1 VKLTGLRNLSGR
13 EKGLVVGAG
22 AVLVLFLVYQLG
34 YVPLFRSR
42 ETYQARAEEMESR
55 LQTLSLLA
63 DAQMESRERYRTLAG
78 ELERKRGVSVLSY
91 LEDEARK
98 TGIRE
103 SIEYVK
109 PRGTE
114 QEEAVTKSLVEI
126 KIDAVSLASL
136 IEFLAGAE
144 RNRKGLTVTYLRL
157 KPFFKDRSKV
167 DAVVRLTDVMVL
179 E

>member
-1 VKLTGLRNLSGR
+1 MKLAGFRNLSGR
-13 EKGLVVGAG
+13 EKGLIVGAG
-22 AVLVLFLVYQLG
+22 VVLILFLIYQLG
-34 YVPLFRSR
+34 YVPLLRSR
-42 ETYQARAEEMESR
+42 ETYRARAEEMESR
-55 LQTLSLLA
+55 LHTLTLLA
-63 DAQMESRERYRTLAG
+63 DAHLDSRERYRMIAG
-78 ELERKRGVSVLSY
+78 ELETKRGVSVLSY

-114 QEEAVTKSLVEI
+114 QEDAVTKSLVEM
-126 KIDAVSLASL
+126 KIDAVSLAAL

>member
-1 VKLTGLRNLSGR
+1 MKLAGLRNLSGR

-22 AVLVLFLVYQLG
+22 VLLALFLVYQLG
-34 YVPLFRSR
+34 YVPLLRSR
-42 ETYQARAEEMESR
+42 ETYHNRAEEMESR
-55 LQTLSLLA
+55 LRTLSLLTEA
-63 DAQMESRERYRTLAG
+63 HVESRERYRVLAG
-78 ELERKRGVSVLSY
+78 ELEKKRGVSVLSF
-91 LEDEARK
+91 LEDEARR

-103 SIEYVK
+103 NIEYVK

-114 QEEAVTKSLVEI
+114 EEEAVTKSLVEM

-144 RNRKGLTVTYLRL
+144 HNRKGLTVTYLRL

-167 DAVVRLTDVMVL
+167 DAVVRLTDVMVV